1 VPVQFRP
8 GARRPIV
15 EEPLAWVEEYP
26 IWWREPRH
34 DLAELARLCWV
45 NGMTLK
51 QIAARLALPLANIK
65 GQFESLRRYDFD
77 VPGLSAE
84 ERERFKWDSKK

>member
-1 VPVQFRP
+1 MGCN
-8 GARRPIV
+8 GASRPIV

-34 DLAELARLCWV
+34 DLAELARLRWIK
-45 NGMTLK
+45 GLTLK
-51 QIAARLALPLANIK
+51 QIAEKFDLPLANIR
-65 GQFESLRRYDFD
+65 GRFDSLRRYDFD

-84 ERERFKWDSKK
+84 ERERFKWASKS

>member
-1 VPVQFRP
+1 M
-8 GARRPIV
+8 V

-34 DLAELARLCWV
+34 DLAELARLRWDK
-45 NGMTLK
+45 GMTLT
-51 QIAARLALPLANIK
+51 QIAEKLGLPLANIK
-65 GQFESLRRYDFD
+65 GQFQSLDRYGFD

-84 ERERFKWDSKK
+84 EMKRFKWASKN